1 MSRLAFAGHSL
12 DAPLVNAE
20 VGTSVRVRL
29 RARDVA
35 LALSEPTDTTIANR
49 LPGTLTELVE
59 RDGPFVDAGVE
70 IGGTVIRSL
79 LTRASAA
86 RLDLK
91 PGTQVWALIRIVAL
105 DSRSVGFMRRP
116 RHLDRGTT

>member
-1 MSRLAFAGHSL
+1 M
-12 DAPLVNAE
+12 NAE

-70 IGGTVIRSL
+70 IGGTIIRSL

-116 RHLDRGTT
+116 RHLDRGAT